1 MRKWIGWT
9 ALATILVAVVTNVMA
24 VIAMPYD
31 IMDETMNERFGSLP
45 KNMVFHGQLKTAED
59 RSVVRPSPDLLY
71 SIIIYDV
78 SQNPLRITAMVPET
92 YWSVSFFASNSDN
105 FFVINNEQ
113 AESNPI
119 ELLLVGKNKPQPA
132 LGNARVIVA
141 PSERGIVLFRLFIT
155 DVQALPELVKIQK
168 QAFCRQEGIAG
179 EQPSAQGAPTVETT
193 LYRNA
198 DYGFSIEYP
207 KNWAQKETKGS
218 QVLYAGA
225 PERVPVI
232 TVSIRDEATFAS
244 AITSA
249 LTEAGNTDINVGPES
264 QVTLPD
270 GTLATQT
277 KLTFK
282 VATGFPAEALS
293 LGAQQKGKWIL
304 VTVTTVPLLV
314 SYDEAAFSKIAHTLK
329 FE

>member
-1 MRKWIGWT
+1 MKHWIGWT
-9 ALATILVAVVTNVMA
+9 ILATLVVAIITHVIVVMA
-24 VIAMPYD
+24 IPYD

-45 KNMVFHGQLKTAED
+45 RNKVVHGQLKTAED

-71 SIIIYDV
+71 SIILYDV
-78 SQNPLRITAMVPET
+78 SQNPLHITARVPDS

-105 FFVINNEQ
+105 FFVINNKQ
-113 AESNPI
+113 AQSNPV
-119 ELLLVGKNKPQPA
+119 ELLLVGKNKPHSDS
-132 LGNARVIVA
+132 GNAQVVVA
-141 PSERGIVLFRLFIT
+141 PSERGIVLFRLFIA
-155 DVQALPELVKIQK
+155 DVQGLPELVRIQN
-168 QAFCRQEGIAG
+168 QAFCREEGMPG
-179 EQPSAQGAPTVETT
+179 EQPPAQGVPSAETA

-207 KNWAQKETKGS
+207 KNWAQKEPKGS
-218 QVLYAGA
+218 QVLYAVA

-232 TVSIRDEATFAS
+232 TMSIRGEATFAD

-249 LTEAGNTDINVGPES
+249 LKEAGNTDINVGPDS

-270 GTLATQT
+270 STPATQA

-282 VATGFPAEALS
+282 VSTGYPAEALS
-293 LGAQQKGKWIL
+293 LGVQKKGKWVL

-314 SYDEAAFSKIAHTLK
+314 PYDGAAFSEIARTLK